1 MYALVVTI
9 HIKPEYRQ
17 KFIEA
22 MLDDAQGSAWKEPD
36 CFLFN
41 VVQDENDPNC
51 IYLYEVYRNA
61 QAFEHHTQTPH
72 FIRWR
77 DTVKDWVLEPMVIGR
92 GTHLF
97 PPDDHW
103 RKQT

>member
-17 KFIEA
+17 PFIEA
-22 MLDDAQGSAWKEPD
+22 MLDDARNSVQNEPG
-36 CFLFN
+36 CLLFN
-41 VVQDENDPNC
+41 VVQDEADPNC

-72 FIRWR
+72 FIRWV
-77 DTVKDWVLEPMVIGR
+77 DTTKDWFAQPVIIGK
-92 GTHLF
+92 GNHLS
-97 PPDDHW
+97 PPDELW
-103 RKQT
+103 KKQT